1 MHAGGCAGKNVP
13 AVAQFSS
20 GAVKGDVFYVAG
32 GELPP
37 SSAPVVVKNLWL
49 YYVPTD
55 TWVAGADL
63 RPWPRLAGSAPASP
77 IRAFRDLC

>member
-1 MHAGGCAGKNVP
+1 MP

-37 SSAPVVVKNLWL
+37 SSAPVVVKNLWM

-55 TWVAGADL
+55 TWVSGARANAAVAL
-63 RPWPRLAGSAPASP
+63 PRLAAPP
-77 IRAFRDLC
+77 

>member
-1 MHAGGCAGKNVP
+1 MP

-37 SSAPVVVKNLWL
+37 STTPVVVKNLWL

-55 TWVAGADL
+55 TWVAGADR
-63 RPWPRLAGSAPASP
+63 RPCQRRIAPARGTAPASS
-77 IRAFRDLC
+77 IRAFRGLC

>member
-1 MHAGGCAGKNVP
+1 MP

-37 SSAPVVVKNLWL
+37 SSAPVVVKNLWM

-55 TWVAGADL
+55 NWVSGA
-63 RPWPRLAGSAPASP
+63 RAVAAVASPRLAAPP
-77 IRAFRDLC
+77 RPHPG

>member
-1 MHAGGCAGKNVP
+1 MP

-37 SSAPVVVKNLWL
+37 SSAPVVVKSLWM

-55 TWVAGADL
+55 TWVSGAHTCH
-63 RPWPRLAGSAPASP
+63 RRRRLALALCSQ
-77 IRAFRDLC
+77 RDPGFSGPNTIC

>member
-1 MHAGGCAGKNVP
+1 MP

-37 SSAPVVVKNLWL
+37 STQPSVVKNLWL

-55 TWVAGADL
+55 TWVAGADR
-63 RPWPRLAGSAPASP
+63 RPWPQLAATPQPAPAGLFGAYAS
-77 IRAFRDLC
+77 

>member
-1 MHAGGCAGKNVP
+1 MP

-37 SSAPVVVKNLWL
+37 SVVVKNLWL

-55 TWVAGADL
+55 TWAAGAARRL
-63 RPWPRLAGSAPASP
+63 WPRLAGSGPASP
-77 IRAFRDLC
+77 IRAFRGLR

>member
-1 MHAGGCAGKNVP
+1 MP

-32 GELPP
+32 GQLPP
-37 SSAPVVVKNLWL
+37 NTSPVVVKNLWT

-55 TWVAGADL
+55 TWVAGARANAAVAL
-63 RPWPRLAGSAPASP
+63 PLLFAPP
-77 IRAFRDLC
+77 

>member
-1 MHAGGCAGKNVP
+1 MP
-13 AVAQFSS
+13 AVTQFHS

-37 SSAPVVVKNLWL
+37 SPTPVVVRNLWL

-55 TWVAGADL
+55 TWVAGADR
-63 RPWPRLAGSAPASP
+63 RPRPRLAAPP
-77 IRAFRDLC
+77 

>member
-1 MHAGGCAGKNVP
+1 MHAAGCAGRNVP

-20 GAVKGDVFYVAG
+20 GAVKGDVFYIAG

-37 SSAPVVVKNLWL
+37 STTPVVVKNLWL

-55 TWVAGADL
+55 AWVAGADRRRCHVAYL
-63 RPWPRLAGSAPASP
+63 RS
-77 IRAFRDLC
+77 IRICP

>member
-20 GAVKGDVFYVAG
+20 GAVIGDVVYVAG

-37 SSAPVVVKNLWL
+37 VITPVVVKNLWL

-55 TWVAGADL
+55 TWAAGAARRL
-63 RPWPRLAGSAPASP
+63 WPRLAGSGPASP
-77 IRAFRDLC
+77 IRAFRGLR

>member
-1 MHAGGCAGKNVP
+1 MP

-37 SSAPVVVKNLWL
+37 SVVVKNLWL

-55 TWVAGADL
+55 TWAAGADR
-63 RPWPRLAGSAPASP
+63 RPWPRLAALAGSAAASP
-77 IRAFRDLC
+77 IRAFRGLR